1 METEGAQA
9 EVSWPGFEKFNNV
22 QGILDRN
29 KLLINE
35 INHNHDRRSPEGLAR
50 NVQLIR
56 ELNENIAMVRS
67 SRRAPFPRS
76 PWGSLDPATGPPLR
90 PQALNSLCTYVL
102 RFFTLPRAPPLRN
115 PWNRG
120 SRPTERAASSTLALP
135 APCHGCSGREGARA
149 ARG

>member
-56 ELNENIAMVRS
+56 ELNENIAMVVQMYRDISGIFLS
-67 SRRAPFPRS
+67 SIIE
-76 PWGSLDPATGPPLR
+76 GQKR
-90 PQALNSLCTYVL
+90 P
-102 RFFTLPRAPPLRN
+102 
-115 PWNRG
+115 
-120 SRPTERAASSTLALP
+120 
-135 APCHGCSGREGARA
+135 
-149 ARG
+149 